1 MHRAAPHLNRRGSRA
16 RSETAQA
23 ENALFN
29 FWDGRLARFSFAS
42 VIPPVLPQDILR
54 QSLRARRRALSAAE
68 QQTAALAVTQRLAD
82 EPDFANVAAIAG
94 YYACQGELDP
104 ALLLKHAWLAD
115 KKIYLP
121 VLAGEAL
128 RFAPYQ
134 CDAPLRRNRF
144 NIPEPQVS
152 PTAWRQPFDMDWV
165 LTPLTAF
172 DVTGTR
178 LGMGGGFYDRSFA
191 FLLDPNWRGHRPR
204 LIGLGY
210 EFQRVNAL
218 IRQLWDVPLD
228 MAITEKNRYVFASN
242 GFK

>member
-1 MHRAAPHLNRRGSRA
+1 MVQGQGPRRHRRRTPSLTSG
-16 RSETAQA
+16 TGGLPVF
-23 ENALFN
+23 LFK
-29 FWDGRLARFSFAS
+29 RE
-42 VIPPVLPQDILR
+42 PTPVLPQDILR
-54 QSLRARRRALSAAE
+54 QSLRARRRALSVAE
-68 QQTAALAVTQRLAD
+68 QQEAALAVTQRLAD

-104 ALLLKHAWLAD
+104 ALLLKRAWLAD

-128 RFAPYQ
+128 QFVPYQ
-134 CDAPLRRNRF
+134 CDVLLRRNRF
-144 NIPEPQVS
+144 NIPEPDVS
-152 PTAWRQPFDMDWV
+152 STEWRLPSDMDWV

-191 FLLDPNWRGHRPR
+191 FLLDPDWRGHRPR

-210 EFQRVNAL
+210 EFQRVDAL
-218 IRQLWDVPLD
+218 IRQPWDVPLD

-242 GFK
+242 GLK